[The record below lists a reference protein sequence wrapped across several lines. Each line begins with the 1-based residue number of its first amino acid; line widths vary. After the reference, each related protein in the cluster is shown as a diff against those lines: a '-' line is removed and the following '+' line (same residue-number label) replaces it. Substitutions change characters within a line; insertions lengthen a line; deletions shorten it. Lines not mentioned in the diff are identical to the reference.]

1 MNCQVRRQRFTRV
14 ALASTAAPILRVQ
27 PLFAHSGHTHS
38 TGSQEQQPAENA
50 GMPHDEAEAT
60 IPSAT
65 GDTAETE
72 GDTASQPQS
81 EAPSDAETPTPAAQE
96 TPASEP
102 TTTAKPL
109 LASTT
114 RSQNLSPVPGLG
126 EGILALL
133 VVGPFLLSWLK
144 RSLRK

>member
-1 MNCQVRRQRFTRV
+1 MNCQVRRQRFTGI

-27 PLFAHSGHTHS
+27 PLLAHSGHSHS
-38 TGSQEQQPAENA
+38 TGSQEQQPAEEA
-50 GMPHDEAEAT
+50 GMPHDNAEAT
-60 IPSAT
+60 TPSESQDSGET
-65 GDTAETE
+65 ETDTANQ
-72 GDTASQPQS
+72 SQP
-81 EAPSDAETPTPAAQE
+81 EAQTDEESPTPTAQE

-109 LASTT
+109 LADTT

>member
-1 MNCQVRRQRFTRV
+1 MNCQVRRQRFTRI

-27 PLFAHSGHTHS
+27 PLLAHSGHSHS
-38 TGSQEQQPAENA
+38 RGSQEQQSAEDA
-50 GMPHDEAEAT
+50 ETPQDEAEAT
-60 IPSAT
+60 TPSA
-65 GDTAETE
+65 AQNSQTE
-72 GDTASQPQS
+72 GNTASQPPSEEQS
-81 EAPSDAETPTPAAQE
+81 EEETPTPTAQE

-102 TTTAKPL
+102 TTTKPL
-109 LASTT
+109 LANTT

-144 RSLRK
+144 RSLPK